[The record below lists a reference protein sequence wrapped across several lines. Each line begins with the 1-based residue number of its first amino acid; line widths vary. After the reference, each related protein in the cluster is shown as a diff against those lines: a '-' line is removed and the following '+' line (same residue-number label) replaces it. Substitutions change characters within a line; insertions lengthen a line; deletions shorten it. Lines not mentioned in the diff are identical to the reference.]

1 LHLATRLTVTR
12 CAATGRYQVAR
23 ASFTSPP
30 AAAVTDMHAPRA
42 LPKMAWRRCPSR
54 SPKEREMFD
63 QPPSL
68 TMRAA
73 IASLLGSCF
82 AIAMIVFTH
91 GAQAQAA
98 ATVADPSAGT
108 AQRGIIM
115 RLGDAALAAMRR
127 PDITLAAGQ
136 PGARGLR
143 LYEGSS
149 EPSVGL
155 RLQALPRRTLGAE
168 GASAR
173 NGSEPLTLGVQVRF

>member
-1 LHLATRLTVTR
+1 
-12 CAATGRYQVAR
+12 
-23 ASFTSPP
+23 
-30 AAAVTDMHAPRA
+30 
-42 LPKMAWRRCPSR
+42 
-54 SPKEREMFD
+54 MFD

-68 TMRAA
+68 PMRAA

-82 AIAMIVFTH
+82 GIAMILFTH

-98 ATVADPSAGT
+98 AAIADPPVGAG
-108 AQRGIIM
+108 QRGVIM

-127 PDITLAAGQ
+127 PDVTLGTGE
-136 PGARGLR
+136 PGARSLR
-143 LYEGSS
+143 LYDGSN

-173 NGSEPLTLGVQVRF
+173 NSSEPLTLGVQVRF